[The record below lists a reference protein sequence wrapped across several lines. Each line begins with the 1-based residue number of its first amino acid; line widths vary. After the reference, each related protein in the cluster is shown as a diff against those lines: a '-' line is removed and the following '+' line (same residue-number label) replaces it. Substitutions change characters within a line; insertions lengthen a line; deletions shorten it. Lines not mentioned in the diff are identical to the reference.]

1 MVNSWSDLSPAR
13 NDADNVKDN
22 PTWHADVVGGRPVVR
37 FDGGDLSGQQR
48 LQNHEGIFHN
58 LSSSLHWGDSERVIS
73 SRGMNWLFGF
83 HGNTYRRWYANGWI
97 WNQGGSDTSW
107 HLHAGSIGED
117 ALGTFWVD
125 RELICSDKSGAN
137 PGSFSPGVIQLGGY
151 NDNNELSRC
160 EVAELLL

>member
-1 MVNSWSDLSPAR
+1 
-13 NDADNVKDN
+13 
-22 PTWHADVVGGRPVVR
+22 
-37 FDGGDLSGQQR
+37 
-48 LQNHEGIFHN
+48 
-58 LSSSLHWGDSERVIS
+58 
-73 SRGMNWLFGF
+73 LFGF

-160 EVAELLL
+160 EVAELLFYDRKLSEIELIAVQYQVAFTIGCGVHQFTLNSDITKGHT